1 MKSNWTILVIPDNT
15 NSPKRLKMTPLRIGL
30 ILSLFMGLFVFSIVA
45 GLMLFNLKSDISG
58 IALLKKKNLDQKHQ
72 LSVLAEKVASID
84 NQFKLLTNFNI
95 HLRDVANIDRSG
107 SEGIVAVGGG
117 GGTLMGSNGEPEII
131 TENILARNLHSH
143 IKQLSDNIH
152 IEEEISKELLAQLER
167 QRSLMAHTPSV
178 WPARGWLTSP
188 FGWRRSPFTGER
200 EFHKGVDIAARKS
213 TPVYAPADGMVT
225 SYGPNGGFGNFL
237 VINHGYGIVT
247 RYGHLKKAYVEP
259 GKQVHK
265 GDIVACIGSTG
276 RSTGP
281 HVHYEVLINGVHVNP
296 KRYML
301 K

>member
-1 MKSNWTILVIPDNT
+1 MKSNWTILVIPDST
-15 NSPKRLKMTPLRIGL
+15 NSPKRLKMTSLRIGL
-30 ILSLFMGLFVFSIVA
+30 VLSLFIGLFIFSIVA
-45 GLMLFNLKSDISG
+45 GLMLFNLKSDISR

-72 LSVLAEKVASID
+72 LTVLAEKVASID
-84 NQFKLLTNFNI
+84 NQFKLLTDFNI
-95 HLRDVANIDRSG
+95 HLRDVANIDRNG

-117 GGTLMGSNGEPEII
+117 GGTLMGSNGKPEII

-143 IKQLSDNIH
+143 IKQLSDNIQ
-152 IEEEISKELLAQLER
+152 IEEEISKKLLAQLER

-200 EFHKGVDIAARKS
+200 EFHKGVDIAARKG

-225 SYGPNGGFGNFL
+225 SYGTNGGFGNFL

-247 RYGHLKKAYVEP
+247 RYGHLKKSYVKP
-259 GKQVHK
+259 GKQVHR

>member
-1 MKSNWTILVIPDNT
+1 MKSNWTILVIPDSA
-15 NSPKRLKMTPLRIGL
+15 NSPKRLKITPLRIGL
-30 ILSLFMGLFVFSIVA
+30 IMSLFIGLFVFSIVA
-45 GLMLFNLKSDISG
+45 GLMLFNLRSDISR
-58 IALLKKKNLDQKHQ
+58 IVLLKKKNLDQKHQ
-72 LSVLAEKVASID
+72 LAILAEKVASID
-84 NQFKLLTNFNI
+84 NQVILLRNFNI
-95 HLRDVANIDRSG
+95 HLRDIANIDRNG
-107 SEGIVAVGGG
+107 SEGIVAIGGG
-117 GGTLMGSNGEPEII
+117 GGTLMGSNGEPEIV

-143 IKQLSDNIH
+143 IKQLSDTIH
-152 IEEEISKELLAQLER
+152 IEKEISKELLAQLER

-200 EFHKGVDIAARKS
+200 EFHKGVDIAARKG
-213 TPVYAPADGMVT
+213 TPIYAPADGIVT
-225 SYGPNGGFGNFL
+225 SYCPNGAFGNFL

-247 RYGHLKKAYVEP
+247 RYGHLKKTYVKP
-259 GKQVHK
+259 GRQIHK
-265 GDIVACIGSTG
+265 GDIVACIGSSG